1 MAGNLRGIMWNFDR
15 LVMEFSLKGKRHVLR
30 GLSSKGLK
38 IVKKQQISKA
48 IEEGVHLFMIQLCD

>member
-1 MAGNLRGIMWNFDR
+1 
-15 LVMEFSLKGKRHVLR
+15 MEFSLKGKRHVLR